1 MNDTCGRVIDYLRLS
16 VTDLCNY
23 RCRYCMPPEGICKKN
38 HRDICS
44 LEELVEISRA
54 AIDCG
59 IRKIRLTGG
68 EPLVRRGIVDLCRQL
83 RALPG
88 LETLAMTT
96 NGALLPDLAQPLRDA
111 GLDRLNLS
119 LDTLQPEKFAQI
131 TRLGTLQAFHR
142 GLQAAQAVGFTG
154 TKLNVVLIG
163 GFNTD
168 EIGDF
173 VALTRENDLCVRF
186 IELMPMG
193 PCAAWPGHCFVPAST
208 VLQAAPQLVPVGQD
222 GVSQQYRVPGWRGS
236 VGLISPMH
244 HRFCGQCNRIRV
256 LANGNLKP
264 CLHAAAEYPL
274 RGLPPD
280 ALRAAIAQAIL
291 QKPQQHAMDAY
302 HASRSCRNMHE
313 IGG

>member
-1 MNDTCGRVIDYLRLS
+1 
-16 VTDLCNY
+16 
-23 RCRYCMPPEGICKKN
+23 
-38 HRDICS
+38 
-44 LEELVEISRA
+44 
-54 AIDCG
+54 
-59 IRKIRLTGG
+59 
-68 EPLVRRGIVDLCRQL
+68 
-83 RALPG
+83 
-88 LETLAMTT
+88 
-96 NGALLPDLAQPLRDA
+96 
-111 GLDRLNLS
+111 
-119 LDTLQPEKFAQI
+119 
-131 TRLGTLQAFHR
+131 
-142 GLQAAQAVGFTG
+142 
-154 TKLNVVLIG
+154 
-163 GFNTD
+163 
-168 EIGDF
+168 
-173 VALTRENDLCVRF
+173 
-186 IELMPMG
+186 MG

-291 QKPQQHAMDAY
+291 QKPQQHTMDAY